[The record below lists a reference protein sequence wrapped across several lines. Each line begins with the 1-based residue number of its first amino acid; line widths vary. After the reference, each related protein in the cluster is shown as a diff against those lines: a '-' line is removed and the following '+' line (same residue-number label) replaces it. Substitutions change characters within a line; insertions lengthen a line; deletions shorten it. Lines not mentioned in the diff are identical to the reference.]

1 MIIGVSTACLY
12 PMDTAESL
20 EQLCQHGIRNF
31 EVFFNTFS
39 EFEEEYL
46 QRLQT
51 IKEKYQAQIVS
62 VHPFT
67 SEMESLL
74 FFSDYPQR
82 QKDGLQLYEKYFAK
96 TRQLGAK
103 YFIFHGGKEHFIH
116 REEEYFARYSLLLE
130 RAKRQGITLLH
141 ENVVRTKSRDL
152 DFLVRL
158 SKALPEARFV
168 LDVKQAI
175 RSDVSPIEFMKK
187 LGPAVEHIHFSD
199 HNDAQDCL
207 PVGKGNMDLNNFFH
221 KMLLNTNCHS
231 VILELY
237 RSSFKNVENLV
248 ESCQIMC
255 KKIKENLQ
263 NLDN

>member
-1 MIIGVSTACLY
+1 MTQEENRAKNSEVYVNRELSWLKFNIRVLEE
-12 PMDTAESL
+12 AED
-20 EQLCQHGIRNF
+20 ET
-31 EVFFNTFS
+31 V
-39 EFEEEYL
+39 
-46 QRLQT
+46 
-51 IKEKYQAQIVS
+51 
-62 VHPFT
+62 P
-67 SEMESLL
+67 
-74 FFSDYPQR
+74 
-82 QKDGLQLYEKYFAK
+82 LYERLKFVSCLLY
-96 TRQLGAK
+96 TS
-103 YFIFHGGKEHFIH
+103 
-116 REEEYFARYSLLLE
+116 EEYFARYSLLLE
-130 RAKRQGITLLH
+130 RSKRQVITLLH

-152 DFLVRL
+152 DLLVRL

-248 ESCQIMC
+248 ESRCV
-255 KKIKENLQ
+255 
-263 NLDN
+263 